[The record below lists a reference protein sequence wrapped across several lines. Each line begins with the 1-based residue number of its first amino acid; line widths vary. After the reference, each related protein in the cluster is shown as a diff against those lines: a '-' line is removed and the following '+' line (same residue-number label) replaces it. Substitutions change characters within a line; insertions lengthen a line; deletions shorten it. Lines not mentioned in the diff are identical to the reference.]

1 MEKLKKLKTLKTILQ
16 KLLPFALLLPVVLG
30 CRQIQKGLKSAV
42 GPKTI
47 TATDGSCEVTVPGLW
62 SKSTDLNAEAI
73 LQASYPL
80 QEMYVMVFKESRG
93 DFADSFTIDDY
104 AELVRKD
111 APTRIPDAQF
121 TPMTSTTINA
131 LDAREFEMSGT
142 AENVKAKFIYAIV
155 ASKDDFYQVISWTLP
170 SQYAANK
177 TELLSVLHSF
187 RATAP
192 GAPGV
197 VVKPPVKK

>member
-1 MEKLKKLKTLKTILQ
+1 MKTILQ
-16 KLLPFALLLPVVLG
+16 KLLPFALLLLVALG
-30 CRQIQKGLKSAV
+30 CQQVQKGLKSV
-42 GPKTI
+42 VEPKTI
-47 TATDGSCEVTVPGLW
+47 AATDGSCEVTVPGLW
-62 SKSTDLNAEAI
+62 SKSTDLNDEAI

-93 DFADSFTIDDY
+93 DFADNFTIDDY

-121 TPMTSTTINA
+121 TPATSSTINT

-142 AENVKAKFIYAIV
+142 AEKVKAKFIYAVV
-155 ASKDDFYQVISWTLP
+155 ASKDNFYQIISWTLP

-177 TELLSVLHSF
+177 DELVSVLHSF
-187 RATAP
+187 KATDA
-192 GAPGV
+192 GAPNLNTNTKAG
-197 VVKPPVKK
+197 KK